1 MKSFKEYLKE
11 DVQQT
16 KREGIDHLQKMK
28 DLEFIDFFKK
38 IQKDFG
44 GKLKNIPVQLKVDG
58 LGFRIG
64 KDSNGKTFVESSRS
78 GPVYDEGSFSKFTL
92 AKGTADQVS
101 IERAGHYDDILKFF
115 KNSKLTNDLPN
126 DTKVVVEVFYN
137 PLANKEDDWITFV
150 TVKYDKNKLGSLMT
164 LFPHKVLVA
173 STGETHPDEK
183 QILESLYKMTNSEVK
198 ILNPYLS
205 TSDIDLSGYLKP
217 LDLIDD
223 KVKEILVSRKAT
235 DKQEKESIKAVIQ
248 KIKDDLAEF
257 IINHPGIKGKDML
270 GPNIEG
276 LIMNINGKWIKTTTP
291 EFKASKAK

>member
-28 DLEFIDFFKK
+28 DLDFIEFFSK

-58 LGFRIG
+58 LGFRVG
-64 KDSNGKTFVESSRS
+64 KDSNGNTFVESSRS

-92 AKGTADQVS
+92 SKGTTDQVS

-115 KNSKLTNDLPN
+115 KNSPITKNLPT

-183 QILESLYKMTNSEVK
+183 QILDSLYKMTKKDVM
-198 ILNPYLS
+198 ILDPYLS
-205 TSDIDLSGYLKP
+205 TSDIDISGYLKP

-223 KVKEILVSRKAT
+223 KVKEILVSRKAV
-235 DKQEKESIKAVIQ
+235 DKAEKEGIKAVIQ
-248 KIKDDLAEF
+248 KVKDELAEF

>member
-28 DLEFIDFFKK
+28 DIEFIEFFSK
-38 IQKDFG
+38 IKKDFG

-58 LGFRIG
+58 LGFRVG

-78 GPVYDEGSFSKFTL
+78 GPVYDEGSFSKHTL

-101 IERAGHYDDILKFF
+101 IDRASHYDDILKFF
-115 KNSKLTNDLPN
+115 KNSPITKNLPN

-164 LFPHKVLVA
+164 LFPHKVLIA
-173 STGETHPDEK
+173 SSGETHPDEN
-183 QILESLYKMTNSEVK
+183 QILDSLYKMTKKDVM
-198 ILNPYLS
+198 ILDPYLS
-205 TSDIDLSGYLKP
+205 TSDIDISGYLSP
-217 LDLIDD
+217 LDSIDD
-223 KVKEILVSRKAT
+223 KAKEVLLSRKAA
-235 DKQEKESIKAVIQ
+235 DKPEKESIKAVIQ
-248 KIKDDLAEF
+248 RCKDELAEY
-257 IINHPGIKGKDML
+257 IISHPAIKGKDML